1 MKAIQMSAFGGPEVL
16 NYVEVEEPV
25 PNENEVR
32 VKLYYAG
39 VNPAETYIRQGGY
52 AFFEPELPYTPGFD
66 GAGVVDEVGP
76 GVTRLKPGDRVFV
89 SSSLAN
95 RKTGTYAEKVVCDA
109 DAVYQ
114 LPESISFEQGAA
126 LGVPGTAAYRA
137 LFHRARVKPGET
149 VLIHGASGGVGLLAV
164 QMAKYIGA
172 KVIGTA
178 GTEEGIEL
186 VKQAG
191 ADAVLNHNEP
201 DYLDALP
208 STTDNQGIDVILEM
222 LANVN
227 LVNDFTYLNKFGRIV
242 IVGNRGSL
250 DFNPRLA
257 MGKEADILG
266 MVVWNAPIDEYNES
280 LIGIEAALKNGGL
293 KPIVGKIFPLNEA
306 QKAHVEIIEGKAKGK
321 MVLKIQ
327 ED

>member
-1 MKAIQMSAFGGPEVL
+1 M
-16 NYVEVEEPV
+16 
-25 PNENEVR
+25 
-32 VKLYYAG
+32 
-39 VNPAETYIRQGGY
+39 
-52 AFFEPELPYTPGFD
+52 
-66 GAGVVDEVGP
+66 
-76 GVTRLKPGDRVFV
+76 
-89 SSSLAN
+89 
-95 RKTGTYAEKVVCDA
+95 
-109 DAVYQ
+109 
-114 LPESISFEQGAA
+114 
-126 LGVPGTAAYRA
+126 
-137 LFHRARVKPGET
+137 
-149 VLIHGASGGVGLLAV
+149 
-164 QMAKYIGA
+164 
-172 KVIGTA
+172 
-178 GTEEGIEL
+178 
-186 VKQAG
+186 
-191 ADAVLNHNEP
+191 NHNEP

-266 MVVWNAPIDEYNES
+266 MAVWNAPIDEYNES